1 MMLSRGLVNSQ
12 SPAVSR
18 RDVGM
23 LMRTEIQNEAI
34 RLARLFRHSTVTE
47 HHVLTAMV
55 TSYARFDEELGFLRI
70 NCRESLR
77 GLIKNGIVSRANSND
92 LGITPRAAF
101 WIAQINDELSLLAP
115 YDLYASILE
124 LAAEL
129 NISTDRVTTRSVKPG
144 ESQPKASSATSH
156 KKTATSSGQEDQE
169 TDELTEAMAELDQLH
184 GLESVKKRVREVSN
198 HAKMNAARKKQ
209 GLPEVEMGL
218 NLIFTGNPGTGKTTV
233 ARIVAK
239 IYKALGVLPGGHLV
253 EAGEAALVGVYIGET
268 VQKTTDV
275 INKSL
280 GGVLFIDEA
289 YSLVQE
295 KAGGYGKQAVHTLVA
310 EMENRRNEFAVIVA
324 GYTAPM
330 LEFVKSNEGLKS
342 RFTHEIHFPDYSS
355 TELLEVFRVIAETNS
370 VDVSDDVAAAV
381 LRHFKSNPTG
391 GAAGNGRY
399 ARKLFVRMYE
409 LMSDRALEDG
419 VIEDHELT
427 AFEVADV
434 PAHLDSAGPVPTL
447 EEVQRELNRMVGLR
461 EVKDKV
467 NELIV
472 HARANR
478 VLEANNLPTVDF
490 SLNLVFTGS
499 PGTGKTTVARL
510 VSRAYRAIGVLPR
523 GHLVESSRTDF
534 EAEYL
539 GQSGAKT
546 LALIERAMGGVLFID
561 EAYSL
566 NDPHKQGYGHEIID
580 TIVNEMENR
589 RGQMAFIAAGY
600 KDEMNHF
607 LESNPGLRSRF
618 GTVMDFADF
627 NDEEM
632 LTIFE
637 GLATEKL
644 IRLSDTTVDALRKHF
659 KANNTGGAAGNGRYA
674 RILFEKCY
682 ANLLLRTRKDPTV
695 ENLTRLKPEDV
706 PDRLSEADKM
716 KIVGFAPNPQ

>member
-1 MMLSRGLVNSQ
+1 
-12 SPAVSR
+12 
-18 RDVGM
+18 
-23 LMRTEIQNEAI
+23 MRTEIQNEAI

-47 HHVLTAMV
+47 YHVLTAMV
-55 TSYARFDEELGFLRI
+55 TFDEELSERLGFLRL

-77 GLIKNGIVSRANSND
+77 LLIKNAIVTRAKSND
-92 LGITPRAAF
+92 LGITPRAAH
-101 WIAQINDELSLLAP
+101 WISQIDSGTNLYDSILALADELR
-115 YDLYASILE
+115 
-124 LAAEL
+124 
-129 NISTDRVTTRSVKPG
+129 ISTDGLTARTEKSNQ
-144 ESQPKASSATSH
+144 SQPEKKSAKPEPQQASQPENNQSAV
-156 KKTATSSGQEDQE
+156 
-169 TDELTEAMAELDQLH
+169 DELAEVMAELEQLH
-184 GLESVKKRVREVSN
+184 GLESVKKRIREVSN
-198 HAKMNAARKKQ
+198 HAQMNAARKQQ

-233 ARIVAK
+233 ARIVAR
-239 IYKALGVLPGGHLV
+239 IYKGLGILPGGHLV
-253 EAGEAALVGVYIGET
+253 EASEAALVGAVVGET

-289 YSLVQE
+289 YSLVQD

-310 EMENRRNEFAVIVA
+310 EMENRRTDFAVIVA

-330 LEFVKSNEGLKS
+330 LEFIKSNEGLKS
-342 RFTHEIHFPDYSS
+342 RFTNEIHFPDYSP
-355 TELLEVFRVIAETNS
+355 TELLEVFKVIARTNT
-370 VDVSDDVAAAV
+370 VDVSDEVAEAV
-381 LRHFKSNPTG
+381 LRHLKSNPTG

-427 AFEVADV
+427 AFDVADV
-434 PAHLDSAGPVPTL
+434 PAHLESTGTVPTL
-447 EEVQRELNRMVGLR
+447 EEVQRELDRMVGLQ

-467 NELIV
+467 SELMV
-472 HARANR
+472 HARANK

-510 VSRAYRAIGVLPR
+510 VARAYRAIGVLPR
-523 GHLVESSRTDF
+523 GHLVESSRTEF
-534 EAEYL
+534 EAEYQ

-546 LALIERAMGGVLFID
+546 LAVIERAMGGVLFID

-566 NDPHKQGYGHEIID
+566 NDPQKHGYGHEIID

-589 RGQMAFIAAGY
+589 RGQMAFIVAGY
-600 KDEMNHF
+600 KDEMTVF
-607 LESNPGLRSRF
+607 FESNPGLRSRF
-618 GTVMDFADF
+618 GTVMHFADF
-627 NDEEM
+627 SAEEM

-644 IRLSDTTVDALRKHF
+644 IRLSDTTVDALKKHL
-659 KANNTGGAAGNGRYA
+659 ANNNTGGAAGNGRYA

-682 ANLLLRTRKDPTV
+682 ANLLLRTRKDPSV
-695 ENLTRLKPEDV
+695 ENLTNLKPEDV
-706 PDRLSEADKM
+706 PAHLSDEDKRQV
-716 KIVGFAPNPQ
+716 VGFVPNPQ